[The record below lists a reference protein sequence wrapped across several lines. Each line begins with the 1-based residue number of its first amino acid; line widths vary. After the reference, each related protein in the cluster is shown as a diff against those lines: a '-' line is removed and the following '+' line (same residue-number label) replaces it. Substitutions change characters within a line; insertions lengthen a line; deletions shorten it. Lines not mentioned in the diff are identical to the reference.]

1 MPLLDGAL
9 GRAHRS
15 VGSQP
20 AGTIGRM
27 SEDAVLVT
35 IELRFRTTGDPRQ
48 LGDRIRESVA
58 MIVGREELE
67 EYRLRILPLSSP
79 KKPRAV

>member
-1 MPLLDGAL
+1 
-9 GRAHRS
+9 
-15 VGSQP
+15 
-20 AGTIGRM
+20 M
-27 SEDAVLVT
+27 SEDQVLVT
-35 IELRFRTTGDPRQ
+35 IEVRFRTSGDPRQ

-67 EYRLRILPLSSP
+67 EYRLRILPLTSP

>member
-1 MPLLDGAL
+1 
-9 GRAHRS
+9 
-15 VGSQP
+15 
-20 AGTIGRM
+20 M
-27 SEDAVLVT
+27 SDDPVLVT
-35 IELRFRTTGDPRQ
+35 IEVRFRTSGDPQQ

-67 EYRLRILPLSSP
+67 EYRLRILPLTSP

>member
-1 MPLLDGAL
+1 
-9 GRAHRS
+9 
-15 VGSQP
+15 
-20 AGTIGRM
+20 M

-48 LGDRIRESVA
+48 LGERIRESVA

-67 EYRLRILPLSSP
+67 EFRLRILPLSSP

>member
-1 MPLLDGAL
+1 
-9 GRAHRS
+9 
-15 VGSQP
+15 
-20 AGTIGRM
+20 M
-27 SEDAVLVT
+27 SDDPVLVT
-35 IELRFRTTGDPRQ
+35 IEVRFRTTGDPKQ

>member
-1 MPLLDGAL
+1 
-9 GRAHRS
+9 
-15 VGSQP
+15 
-20 AGTIGRM
+20 M

-35 IELRFRTTGDPRQ
+35 IELRFRATADPHQ

-67 EYRLRILPLSSP
+67 EYRLRILPLASP

>member
-1 MPLLDGAL
+1 
-9 GRAHRS
+9 
-15 VGSQP
+15 
-20 AGTIGRM
+20 
-27 SEDAVLVT
+27 VLVT
-35 IELRFRTTGDPRQ
+35 IEVRFRTTGDPQQ

>member
-1 MPLLDGAL
+1 
-9 GRAHRS
+9 
-15 VGSQP
+15 
-20 AGTIGRM
+20 M

-67 EYRLRILPLSSP
+67 EYRLRVLPLSAP

>member
-1 MPLLDGAL
+1 LLDGAL
-9 GRAHRS
+9 GRAYRS
-15 VGSQP
+15 VGSQ
-20 AGTIGRM
+20 ATGTIGRM

-35 IELRFRTTGDPRQ
+35 IEMRFRTTGDPRQ

-79 KKPRAV
+79 NKPRAV